1 MNTIHP
7 AHLIRGVAAVLARL
21 TASLLALSTGT
32 QGPLRPE
39 RRSHHPE
46 MGVLYQMPIANPSS
60 SHDTESA
67 FCLTSYRPGADRCSR
82 PVTLRAGPTVRGRS
96 PWPRGGRGRWCI
108 LSRPPRKRAH
118 RTDRRFV
125 TCGNAAVLRIEV
137 RMETVPVSIR
147 NVLQ

>member
-82 PVTLRAGPTVRGRS
+82 PVTLRGALPCEGDLHGHAGGVDVG
-96 PWPRGGRGRWCI
+96 
-108 LSRPPRKRAH
+108 AY
-118 RTDRRFV
+118 
-125 TCGNAAVLRIEV
+125 
-137 RMETVPVSIR
+137 
-147 NVLQ
+147 